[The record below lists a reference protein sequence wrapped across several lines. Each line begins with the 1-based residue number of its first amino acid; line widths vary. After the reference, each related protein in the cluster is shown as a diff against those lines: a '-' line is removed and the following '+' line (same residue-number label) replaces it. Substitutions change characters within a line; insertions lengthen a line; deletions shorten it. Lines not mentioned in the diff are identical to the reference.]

1 MYDKIKETFIKNFL
15 NKNYLWTCCSKKQN
29 IINDIKTRCPFSV
42 NCVKDDSIEIKLDD
56 AIGFNINLTW
66 EEKKNKNG
74 ETFGYRLVKI
84 S

>member
-1 MYDKIKETFIKNFL
+1 MYDKIKETFINNFL
-15 NKNYLWTCCSKKQN
+15 NRNYLWTCCSKKRN
-29 IINDIKTRCPFSV
+29 IIDDIKTRCPFSV
-42 NCVKDDSIEIKLDD
+42 NYSNEDSIEVKLDD
-56 AIGFNINLTW
+56 VIGFNVNLTW